1 MMSRSSKRHA
11 APIIRASEIGR
22 WIYCQRAWWLS
33 KEGYRNRNT
42 AALRSG
48 LDAHQQ
54 HARQVAG
61 AHRTHQ
67 LALVFLA
74 LGVLLL
80 FVALLAVSPFV

>member
-1 MMSRSSKRHA
+1 MPRSSKRSA
-11 APIIRASEIGR
+11 VPVIRASEIGR
-22 WIYCQRAWWLS
+22 WIYCERAWWLA

-42 AALRSG
+42 ATLRSG

-61 AHRTHQ
+61 AHRTQQ
-67 LALVFLA
+67 LALIVLA

-80 FVALLAVSPFV
+80 LAAFLLNAL

>member
-1 MMSRSSKRHA
+1 MMSRSSKRSA
-11 APIIRASEIGR
+11 SPVIRASEIGR
-22 WIYCQRAWWLS
+22 WVYCERAWWLA
-33 KEGYRNRNT
+33 KQGYRNRNA

-61 AHRTHQ
+61 AHRTRQ
-67 LALVFLA
+67 LALIFLT

-80 FVALLAVSPFV
+80 LAAFLFNAL

>member
-1 MMSRSSKRHA
+1 MMSRPGKR
-11 APIIRASEIGR
+11 PTSPVIRASEIGR
-22 WIYCQRAWWLS
+22 WVYCERAWWLARQ
-33 KEGYRNRNT
+33 GYENRNV

-67 LALVFLA
+67 LALIFLA

-80 FVALLAVSPFV
+80 LAALALNVL